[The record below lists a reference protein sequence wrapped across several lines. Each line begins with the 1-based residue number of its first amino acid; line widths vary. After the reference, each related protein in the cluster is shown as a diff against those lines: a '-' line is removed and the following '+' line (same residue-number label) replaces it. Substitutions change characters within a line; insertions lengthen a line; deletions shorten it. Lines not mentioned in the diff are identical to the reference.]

1 MNTANNSINTLYATL
16 AKALG
21 PLAAIYYKAFNYNK
35 YLAGTGF
42 AAFITL
48 GLFFLMVALINLGDD
63 SLPTDNSRKLGDVI
77 MPDRDIDT
85 LFDNVDKPE
94 EPDEQPE
101 DIAQPELDLAPLAG
115 VDVSVPK
122 PKANFAGSGSF
133 FRDGEYIPLFKV
145 TPIYPRRAQER
156 GIMGYAVVSFTI
168 TETGTV
174 EDAIALEGYCGD
186 PEDPNAQ
193 MRECSIFN
201 SASVRASLKLK
212 YKPKIVD
219 GKPTA
224 VEAVK
229 HRFTFK
235 MEKND

>member
-1 MNTANNSINTLYATL
+1 MNTANNSLDTFYQTLS
-16 AKALG
+16 KAFG
-21 PLAAIYYKAFNYNK
+21 PLAALYFKAFNYNK

-48 GLFFLMVALINLGDD
+48 GLFFLMVALINLGDN

-122 PKANFAGSGSF
+122 PKTNFAGGGSF

-156 GIMGYAVVSFTI
+156 GIMGYAIVSFTI

-174 EDAIALEGYCGD
+174 ENAEPLEGMCDD
-186 PEDPNAQ
+186 PTNPEPVF
-193 MRECSIFN
+193 RPCSIFN
-201 SASVRASLKLK
+201 SAASRAALKLK

-219 GKPTA
+219 GNA
-224 VEAVK
+224 VRVDDVPHK
-229 HRFTFK
+229 FTFIL
-235 MEKND
+235 EET

>member
-1 MNTANNSINTLYATL
+1 LNTANNSLSTLSQTIARVF
-16 AKALG
+16 G
-21 PLAAIYYKAFNYNK
+21 PLSALYYKAFNYNK
-35 YLAGTGF
+35 YLAGSGF
-42 AAFITL
+42 AALITL
-48 GLFFLMVALINLGDD
+48 GLFFLMVALISLGDN
-63 SLPTDNSRKLGDVI
+63 SIPTDNTRKLGDVI

-94 EPDEQPE
+94 EPDQQPE

-115 VDVSVPK
+115 VDVSLPK

-156 GIMGYAVVSFTI
+156 GIMGYAVVAFTI

-174 EDAIALEGYCGD
+174 ENAVPLEGMCGD
-186 PEDPNAQ
+186 PTNPETVYRQ
-193 MRECSIFN
+193 CTIFN
-201 SASVRASLKLK
+201 SAASRAAVKLK

-219 GKPTA
+219 GNA
-224 VEAVK
+224 VRVDDVPHK
-229 HRFTFK
+229 FTFIL
-235 MEKND
+235 EES

>member
-1 MNTANNSINTLYATL
+1 MNTAVNSLNSAAQLLT
-16 AKALG
+16 KVVD
-21 PLAAIYYKAFNYNK
+21 PLAALYYRAFNYNK

-42 AAFITL
+42 AALITL
-48 GLFFLMVALINLGDD
+48 GLFFLMVALISLGDD
-63 SLPTDNSRKLGDVI
+63 TLPTDNSRKLGDVI

-94 EPDEQPE
+94 EPEEQPE
-101 DIAQPELDLAPLAG
+101 DIAQPELDLAPITG
-115 VDVSVPK
+115 MDVSLPK
-122 PKANFAGSGSF
+122 PKANFAANGGF

-174 EDAIALEGYCGD
+174 ENTEPLEGMCGD
-186 PEDPNAQ
+186 PTNPDTVFRA
-193 MRECSIFN
+193 CSIFN
-201 SASVRASLKLK
+201 SAAARAAGKLK

-219 GKPTA
+219 GKA
-224 VEAVK
+224 VRVDNVPHK
-229 HRFTFK
+229 FTFIL
-235 MEKND
+235 EES

>member
-1 MNTANNSINTLYATL
+1 MNTANNSINTLYQTL
-16 AKALG
+16 AKIFG

-48 GLFFLMVALINLGDD
+48 GLFFLMVALINLGDN

-122 PKANFAGSGSF
+122 PKANFAGGGSF

-156 GIMGYAVVSFTI
+156 GIMGYAIVAFTI

-174 EDAIALEGYCGD
+174 KDVEPLEGACGD
-186 PEDPNAQ
+186 PRDPATEY
-193 MRECSIFN
+193 RPCSIFN
-201 SASVRASLKLK
+201 SAASRAALKLK

-219 GKPTA
+219 GKA
-224 VEAVK
+224 VPVADVPHK
-229 HRFTFK
+229 FTFIL
-235 MEKND
+235 EDS

>member
-1 MNTANNSINTLYATL
+1 MS
-16 AKALG
+16 KVFS
-21 PLAAIYYKAFNYNK
+21 PLVDLYYKAFNYNK

-48 GLFFLMVALINLGDD
+48 GLFFLMVALISLGDN

-85 LFDNVDKPE
+85 LFDNVEKPE

-133 FRDGEYIPLFKV
+133 FRDGEYIPLFKIQ
-145 TPIYPRRAQER
+145 PQYPRRAQER
-156 GIMGYAVVSFTI
+156 GTMGFAIVAFTI
-168 TETGTV
+168 TESGTI
-174 EDAIALEGYCGD
+174 EDVVPVEGYCTSKNPND
-186 PEDPNAQ
+186 PEAQ
-193 MRECSIFN
+193 LRPCSIFN
-201 SASVRASLKLK
+201 SASSRAALKLK

-219 GKPTA
+219 GKA
-224 VEAVK
+224 VRVEGVQHK
-229 HRFTFK
+229 FTFI
-235 MEKND
+235 MEDS